1 MNYNTV
7 VTLSQVKKQKE
18 GRNVSKL
25 LIDESPLLV
34 LPSLAATIGLNEAI
48 VLQQVHYWLQV
59 KKSAGKDYIDGHYWV
74 YNSYP
79 QWNEQ
84 FPFWHKDTVKRTFQ
98 HLEDNGLLIS
108 GNFNTKKFDRTK
120 WYTINYDALVL
131 VQNAYLVGANCT
143 HRTVQN
149 KPTNTIDYITD
160 INNNNV
166 TNPLDEKNPEDS
178 DKDNAFSKEKEK
190 DIHASS
196 CNYINNVSI
205 SNSIQKQRELIKSRK
220 KEQLSLTLP
229 ETILLSEQSI
239 HAAMAQSVIG
249 ENACFESWVK
259 EVVRYFLESYG
270 RNRGEMHPAITVSQ
284 AVKIIDKYVLVPKSL
299 ENEDIG
305 VREYKLMIDQY
316 FKTKFGQR
324 SGKNVD
330 YRIMHFMNDKIREH
344 MYWKISNSDI

>member
-1 MNYNTV
+1 MD
-7 VTLSQVKKQKE
+7 TLSQVKRQKE

-59 KKSAGKDYIDGHYWV
+59 KKSAGKDYIDGNYWV
-74 YNSYP
+74 YNSFSE
-79 QWNEQ
+79 WNKQ
-84 FPFWHKDTVKRTFQ
+84 FPFWSINTIKRTFYS
-98 HLEDNGLLIS
+98 LEEKGLLIS
-108 GNFNTKKFDRTK
+108 GNYNQRNFDKTK
-120 WYTINYDALVL
+120 WYSIDYSALTHFDTL
-131 VQNAYLVGANCT
+131 VDPFWVDRET
-143 HRTVQN
+143 HFGS
-149 KPTNTIDYITD
+149 TNTIDYITD

-166 TNPLDEKNPEDS
+166 TNPLEEKNPEDS
-178 DKDNAFSKEKEK
+178 DKDNAFSKKKEK

-196 CNYINNVSI
+196 CNYINNVNI
-205 SNSIQKQRELIKSRK
+205 YNSIQKQRELIKSRK

-239 HAAMAQSVIG
+239 HAAMVQSVIG
-249 ENACFESWVK
+249 EDACFESWVK

-324 SGKNVD
+324 SGKKVD